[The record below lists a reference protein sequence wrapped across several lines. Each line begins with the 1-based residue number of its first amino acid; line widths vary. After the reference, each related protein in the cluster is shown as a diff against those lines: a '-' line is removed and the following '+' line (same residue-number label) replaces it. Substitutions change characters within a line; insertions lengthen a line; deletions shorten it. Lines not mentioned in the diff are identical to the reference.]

1 LANRMSYDPS
11 ESLSG
16 NPDILVHRSAE
27 DPGVAV
33 VTLNRPDRL
42 NALTPEMGPA
52 YATVLCD
59 LDADPSIRAV
69 VVTGAGRGFCSGADL
84 TTLGGNRD
92 DLQSYVRGQSVN
104 TLPVVALT
112 LSTPIATAINGP
124 CAGIGFVLAI
134 SADARFVHPEATM
147 STTFARLGLVA
158 EYGISWILPR
168 LIGLPAATDLL
179 LTGRTITGREAAA
192 LGLATE
198 AFEPLDAAV
207 QWATRVARDSSPAS
221 VAMMKKQLLQSQALT
236 LDETVDS
243 SLDAMSEAFEW
254 PDLQEAM
261 VARAEKR
268 SPEFPNLERS

>member
-1 LANRMSYDPS
+1 MSYDPS
-11 ESLSG
+11 ESVSG
-16 NPDILVHRSAE
+16 NTDILVHRSAE
-27 DPGVAV
+27 DPRVAI

-42 NALTPEMGPA
+42 NALTPDMGPA
-52 YATVLCD
+52 YATLLCD

-84 TTLGGNRD
+84 STLGGNRD

-134 SADARFVHPEATM
+134 SADARFVHPEASM

-179 LTGRTITGREAAA
+179 LTGRTITGHEAAE

-198 AFEPLDAAV
+198 AVDPLDAAV
-207 QWATRVARDSSPAS
+207 QWATRVARGSSPAS

-236 LDETVDS
+236 LDETVES

>member
-1 LANRMSYDPS
+1 MSYDPS

-16 NPDILVHRSAE
+16 NPDILVHRCAE

-84 TTLGGNRD
+84 STLGGNRD

-112 LSTPIATAINGP
+112 LSTPIVTAINGP

-192 LGLATE
+192 LGLAAE

>member
-1 LANRMSYDPS
+1 MSYDPS
-11 ESLSG
+11 ESVSG

-52 YATVLCD
+52 YATLLRD

-84 TTLGGNRD
+84 STLGGNRA

-179 LTGRTITGREAAA
+179 LTGRTITGHEAAE

-198 AFEPLDAAV
+198 ALDPLDAAV
-207 QWATRVARDSSPAS
+207 QWATRVARESSPAS

-268 SPEFPNLERS
+268 PPEFPNLERS

>member
-1 LANRMSYDPS
+1 MANRMSYDPS
-11 ESLSG
+11 ESVSG

-52 YATVLCD
+52 YATLLRD

-84 TTLGGNRD
+84 STLGGNRA

-179 LTGRTITGREAAA
+179 LTGRTITGHEAAE

-198 AFEPLDAAV
+198 ALDPLDAAV
-207 QWATRVARDSSPAS
+207 QWATRVARESSPAS

-236 LDETVDS
+236 LDETVES
-243 SLDAMSEAFEW
+243 SLDAMSQAFEW

-268 SPEFPNLERS
+268 PPEFPNLERS

>member
-1 LANRMSYDPS
+1 MANRMSYDPS

-84 TTLGGNRD
+84 STLGGNRD

-112 LSTPIATAINGP
+112 LSTPIVTAINGP

-192 LGLATE
+192 LGLAAE